1 MRNPVMLLICVRLP
15 LALPLIFSFSLSLSL
30 PGVVLY
36 PFRCFRAV
44 AIQHQLQPARARA
57 KNLVLPIRNGNPNV
71 NPADWWN
78 WQLRRQRITVDEWI
92 RLWLQQ
98 TAVGS
103 RQRERES
110 RARAWSAV
118 TPVRQPGSRAA
129 RSQQSAVR
137 SQQSPAARAV
147 PMSCQALRFPAVNPS
162 NICLA
167 TAAQLGHL
175 KYQSKSLKYQQKK
188 KKKKRRTSL

>member
-30 PGVVLY
+30 PSVVLY

-92 RLWLQQ
+92 RLWLHNHWYSKRQSV
-98 TAVGS
+98 VG
-103 RQRERES
+103 REREREPCPS
-110 RARAWSAV
+110 LVGSQTAWQLGSQEPAVSCPQSAV
-118 TPVRQPGSRAA
+118 TSSSSSSYVMSSVAFSRC
-129 RSQQSAVR
+129 QSE
-137 SQQSPAARAV
+137 
-147 PMSCQALRFPAVNPS
+147 
-162 NICLA
+162 
-167 TAAQLGHL
+167 
-175 KYQSKSLKYQQKK
+175 
-188 KKKKRRTSL
+188 